1 MYAMLELNTE
11 EIMDIIQSD
20 KSGQPLSAGL
30 YTELQ
35 TGILSG
41 AIPDGSKLTEQ
52 TICTQYNV
60 SRTPVREAFRQLEAD
75 GLIENIPNRGAFVT
89 GLTKRD
95 ISDLF
100 DLRGLFEV
108 QAVEW
113 AIKRMSSEDIDQL
126 AETVEFMEFYTLK
139 SDVEKVLTFNSQFH
153 SIIYAGTKDRMIQKT
168 LAIYQTYLKH
178 SAPAK
183 TYSGDYLK
191 TILEEH
197 KAIFEAFETKNTAAG
212 RKAMEYHMEQ
222 SKLRRIANYF

>member
-1 MYAMLELNTE
+1 
-11 EIMDIIQSD
+11 MDSMTSD
-20 KSGQPLSAGL
+20 KSSQPLSAGL
-30 YTELQ
+30 YSDLQ
-35 TGILSG
+35 KDILSG
-41 AIPDGSKLTEQ
+41 ELASGSKLTEQ
-52 TICTQYNV
+52 VICKRYNV
-60 SRTPVREAFRQLEAD
+60 SRTPVREALRQLESD

-100 DLRGLFEV
+100 DLRALFEI

-113 AIKRMSSEDIDQL
+113 AIKRMTSEDIDAL
-126 AETVEFMEFYTLK
+126 SETVDFMEFYTLK
-139 SDVEKVLTFNSQFH
+139 DDVEKVLTFNSQFH

-168 LAIYQTYLKH
+168 LSIYQTYLKH

-183 TYSGDYLK
+183 TYTGDYLK

-197 KAIFEAFETKNTAAG
+197 KAIFEAFETKNPAAG

-222 SKLRRIANYF
+222 SKLRRIAKYF

>member
-1 MYAMLELNTE
+1 
-11 EIMDIIQSD
+11 MDILPAD
-20 KSGQPLSAGL
+20 RSGQPLSAGL
-30 YTELQ
+30 YSELQ
-35 TGILSG
+35 TDILSG
-41 AIPDGSKLTEQ
+41 VIPNGSKLTEQ
-52 TICTQYNV
+52 AICKKYNV

-89 GLTKRD
+89 GLSRRD

-100 DLRGLFEV
+100 DLRALFEV

-113 AIKRMSSEDIDQL
+113 AIKRMTSEDIDKL

-139 SDVEKVLTFNSQFH
+139 DDVEKVLTFNSQFH
-153 SIIYAGTKDRMIQKT
+153 NIIYAGTGNRMIQKT

-183 TYSGDYLK
+183 TYTGEYLK
-191 TILEEH
+191 TILDEH
-197 KAIFEAFETKNTAAG
+197 KAIFEAFESKNPAAG

-222 SKLRRIANYF
+222 SKLRRISNYF

>member
-1 MYAMLELNTE
+1 
-11 EIMDIIQSD
+11 MDINPGE

-41 AIPDGSKLTEQ
+41 SIPDGSKLTEQ
-52 TICTQYNV
+52 ALCKKYNV

-113 AIKRMSSEDIDQL
+113 AIKRMTSEDIDQL
-126 AETVEFMEFYTLK
+126 AETVDFMEFYTLK
-139 SDVEKVLTFNSQFH
+139 SDVDKVLNFNSQFH
-153 SIIYAGTKDRMIQKT
+153 NIIYAGTKDRMIQKT

-191 TILEEH
+191 TILDEH
-197 KAIFEAFETKNTAAG
+197 KAIFEAFETQNAAAG

>member
-1 MYAMLELNTE
+1 
-11 EIMDIIQSD
+11 MDIIQAD

-30 YTELQ
+30 YSELQ

-41 AIPDGSKLTEQ
+41 VIPDGSKLTEQ
-52 TICTQYNV
+52 AVCKKYNV

-113 AIKRMSSEDIDQL
+113 AIRRMTSEDIDQL
-126 AETVEFMEFYTLK
+126 AETVDFMEFYTLK

-183 TYSGDYLK
+183 TYSGEYLK